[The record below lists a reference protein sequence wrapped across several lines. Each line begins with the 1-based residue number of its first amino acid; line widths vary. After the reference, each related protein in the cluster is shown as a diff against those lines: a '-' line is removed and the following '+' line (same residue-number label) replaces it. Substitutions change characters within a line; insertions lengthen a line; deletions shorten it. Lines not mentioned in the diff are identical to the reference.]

1 MAILAAY
8 AVPHPPLIVH
18 AVGHGREEEIQATV
32 AAYREVGR
40 RICELSPQTLVIS
53 SPHSIMYR
61 DYLHISPGSAAS
73 GDFGQFGARTSFA
86 DPYEVMR
93 SHSGNVSV
101 I

>member
-18 AVGHGREEEIQATV
+18 AVGHGREEVQATV

-40 RICELSPQTLVIS
+40 RICELAPETLVIS

-61 DYLHISPGSAAS
+61 DYLHISPGYAAS
-73 GDFGQFGARTSFA
+73 GNFGHFGAPKACHHVRYDEA
-86 DPYEVMR
+86 L
-93 SHSGNVSV
+93 
-101 I
+101 